1 MAKAFRRTSNGI
13 IVNLSDGERSI
24 LSTIFADTIALLEP
38 ETTEGEDPLTA
49 MVGITESAGTPTD
62 AALARLLPDG
72 STTDD
77 EDADEFRRYTERG
90 LRERKI
96 ANLQTALLTV
106 GRSDP
111 IGLAD
116 SEAAA
121 WVVALTDV
129 RLVLAQRL
137 GAEAEGDFDEIEAK
151 QSRGELDEH
160 DEMLVD
166 VYDFLTWLQ
175 ETLAGVLADDLPE
188 GEDE

>member
-1 MAKAFRRTSNGI
+1 MAKAFRRTSRGI
-13 IVNLSDGERSI
+13 VVNLAGGERTI
-24 LSTIFADTIALLEP
+24 LTTIFTDTIALLEP
-38 ETTEGEDPLTA
+38 TVADGEDPLAA

-62 AALARLLPDG
+62 PALARLLPPG
-72 STTDD
+72 STEDD

-111 IGLAD
+111 IALAD
-116 SEAAA
+116 AEAQA
-121 WVVALTDV
+121 WLVALTDV

-137 GAEAEGDFDEIEAK
+137 GVQTEEDFERLEAASDEDGEGHED
-151 QSRGELDEH
+151 
-160 DEMLVD
+160 MLVD

-175 ETLAGVLADDLPE
+175 ETLAHALAADLPE
-188 GEDE
+188 GGEE